1 MLVAACLVVVVLALL
16 GFSRLYRKVD
26 QSQALIVSKTRRVDV
41 SFTGQV
47 VLPILHKAEVMDIS
61 VKTIEISRA
70 GRDGLICRDNIRA
83 DIRILFFVKVNKT
96 VEDVIKVAQSVGTE
110 RASHQDT
117 LQELFHAKF
126 SEALKTVGKQLDFTD
141 LYTKREE
148 LRYHVIELIGVD
160 LNGYH
165 LEDAAID
172 YLEQTPL
179 TQLDPANV
187 LDAQGIRKI
196 TELTAVEHVR
206 TNEAKR
212 SEQMEI
218 TRQDVDAREA
228 ILELERRQADAE
240 IKKKREIE
248 TSRAREEAETA
259 RVVEEERLRAQGA
272 FLRTEEQ
279 LGVQRENQAREIAVA
294 AKNRERVIAVENE
307 RIEKDRLLEVIARE
321 RETQLT
327 KISAEKEVEAE
338 KREIAEVIRE
348 RVAVDR
354 TVAEQEESIKK
365 LRVVEEAERER
376 QTLVIAA
383 EAEAQEKLVKDIKAA
398 EAAEQAATH
407 RAAEELTL
415 AEARLKTADL
425 DARAKLRLAEGVQ
438 AEAAAE
444 GLAAVQVRDK
454 EAEVTVKA
462 GRAEAEATEARL
474 RAEAEGT
481 QAKALAEAEGA
492 RAKGL
497 AEAEGARAAAEAT
510 EARLKAEAEGARA
523 KGLAEAESAKAK
535 GLAEAEGAR
544 AAAEATTAR
553 LKAEAEGAR
562 ARGLAEAQGA
572 QAAAQAT
579 EARLKAEAE
588 GVRVKALAE
597 AEGARAMGAAEAE
610 GAKAKALAEATA
622 IGEKLKAEAEGLT
635 EKAAAMA
642 ALDEASRGHEE
653 YRLRLAAEKEIRLA
667 GLETQRQVAEA
678 QASVLAT
685 GLEHADIDIVGGESV
700 FFDRLVSAVSLGK
713 GVDGFV
719 DNSRTAQALARPWL
733 DGSGSF
739 TEDLGRILGSVGTAD
754 VQHLTVSALLLKL
767 MRSGGAEA
775 AGFQQ
780 LLDRAGELGLAD
792 TPLTA
797 LNGNGARN

>member
-1 MLVAACLVVVVLALL
+1 MEVLGVLVAACLVVVLLALL
-16 GFSRLYRKVD
+16 AFSRLYRKVD

-47 VLPILHKAEVMDIS
+47 VLPIVHKAEVMDIS
-61 VKTIEISRA
+61 VKTIEISRS

-96 VEDVIKVAQSVGTE
+96 VQDVIKVAQTVGTE

-126 SEALKTVGKQLDFTD
+126 SEALKTVGKQMDFTD

-148 LRYHVIELIGVD
+148 LRYHIIELIGID

-179 TQLDPANV
+179 SQMDPANV
-187 LDAQGIRKI
+187 LDAEGIRKI
-196 TELTAVEHVR
+196 TELTAIEHVR
-206 TNEAKR
+206 TNEAR
-212 SEQMEI
+212 RNEQKEI

-240 IKKKREIE
+240 IKQRREIE

-327 KISAEKEVEAE
+327 KIAAEKEVEAE

-376 QTLVIAA
+376 QALVIAA

-462 GRAEAEATEARL
+462 GRAAAEAAEARL

-523 KGLAEAESAKAK
+523 KGLAEAE
-535 GLAEAEGAR
+535 
-544 AAAEATTAR
+544 
-553 LKAEAEGAR
+553 
-562 ARGLAEAQGA
+562 
-572 QAAAQAT
+572 
-579 EARLKAEAE
+579 
-588 GVRVKALAE
+588 
-597 AEGARAMGAAEAE
+597 

-622 IGEKLKAEAEGLT
+622 IGEKLKAEAAGLT

-653 YRLRLAAEKEIRLA
+653 YRLRLQAEKEIRLA

-678 QASVLAT
+678 QATVLAT
-685 GLEHADIDIVGGESV
+685 GLENADIDIVGGDSV
-700 FFDRLVSAVSLGK
+700 FFDRLVSSIALGK

-719 DNSRTAQALARPWL
+719 DSSHTAQSLAKPWL
-733 DGSGSF
+733 DGTGSF
-739 TEDLGRILGSVGTAD
+739 TDDLSRILGSLGSAD
-754 VQHLTVSALLLKL
+754 VRNLTVSALLMKQIK
-767 MRSGGAEA
+767 GGGPN
-775 AGFQQ
+775 AGQLQ
-780 LLDRAGELGLAD
+780 KLLDRASELGLSD
-792 TPLTA
+792 TPLAA
-797 LNGNGARN
+797 LNGSGAGS

>member
-1 MLVAACLVVVVLALL
+1 MEALGVLAAACVILAVLLLL

-61 VKTIEISRA
+61 VKTIEISRS

-96 VEDVIKVAQSVGTE
+96 VQDVIKVAQSVGTE

-126 SEALKTVGKQLDFTD
+126 SEALKTVGKQMDFTD

-148 LRYHVIELIGVD
+148 LRYHIIELIGVD

-212 SEQMEI
+212 TEQKEI

-240 IKKKREIE
+240 IKQRREIE

-259 RVVEEERLRAQGA
+259 RVMEEERLRAQTA

-327 KISAEKEVEAE
+327 RISAEKEVEAE

-376 QTLVIAA
+376 QALVIAA

-438 AEAAAE
+438 AESAAE

-462 GRAEAEATEARL
+462 GRAEAEATQARL

-492 RAKGL
+492 RARGLAEAEGTRARGL
-497 AEAEGARAAAEAT
+497 AEAEGAQAAAAAT
-510 EARLKAEAEGARA
+510 EARLRAEAEGARA
-523 KGLAEAESAKAK
+523 K
-535 GLAEAEGAR
+535 
-544 AAAEATTAR
+544 
-553 LKAEAEGAR
+553 
-562 ARGLAEAQGA
+562 
-572 QAAAQAT
+572 
-579 EARLKAEAE
+579 
-588 GVRVKALAE
+588 ALAE
-597 AEGARAMGAAEAE
+597 AEGRKAA
-610 GAKAKALAEATA
+610 ALAEATG
-622 IGEKLKAEAEGLT
+622 IGEKLKAEAAGLT

-653 YRLRLAAEKEIRLA
+653 YRLRLQAEKEIRLA

-678 QASVLAT
+678 QATVLAT
-685 GLEHADIDIVGGESV
+685 GLENADIDIVGGESV

-713 GVDGFV
+713 GIDGFV
-719 DNSRTAQALARPWL
+719 ASSRTAQTLAKPWL

-739 TEDLGRILGSVGTAD
+739 TEDLSRVLGSVGTAD
-754 VQHLTVSALLLKL
+754 VQNLTVSALLMKL
-767 MRSGGAEA
+767 MNGGGAD
-775 AGFQQ
+775 AGQFRQ
-780 LLDRAGELGLAD
+780 LLEKAGELGLAEV
-792 TPLTA
+792 PVGA
-797 LNGNGARN
+797 LNGADRS